1 MKKKKISKVESSTN
15 IQQSKEEFSIL
26 KKGSRNIKDILA
38 PNAFDFSNEDFVRV
52 GNKFCRSFIMNGYPN
67 EVYVKWLDCLYN
79 YKGDIDTA
87 IYIIPTNERDSIDE
101 LTTQI
106 TQLITQLEMERQ
118 KGSIKH
124 LSRLQDQIDDLMS
137 QRTKLE
143 RSYEKLFHVQIC
155 SNLYTDSE
163 EQLKKESETLD
174 KELRGK
180 NINHMPLYLRQK
192 DAFRTGLPFGNSFV
206 PEFYRSLNTG
216 ALTACFPFYNSELCH
231 KSGVFQGINVFTK
244 TPIYIDY
251 YNRDILNNGNIVC
264 IGTSGAGKTFAIT
277 LLTMRSMLKGIRTA
291 IIDPEGEYV
300 FITRYLGGTHITI
313 APESRTKLNPF
324 DIEAEQEEFD
334 IKDDNGEVIT
344 VRKESVKIN
353 EKVADILN
361 LLLIIFESSNLDTSR
376 QGVFSGLLQKLYKDK
391 GFTEDPES
399 LFEES
404 ADGGEFNPETGMF
417 HTEIK
422 KKMPTLTDFYN
433 LVETFV
439 KDNNDQSLIPY
450 LQCLSMFKSDGI
462 YGMFDCQTSED
473 VQNYSQSP
481 VVTFDVSKI
490 EDKVLR
496 PIGMYVALSWT
507 WEKFGKKNID
517 VKKRVICDEA
527 WMLLDKNMPGADQSG
542 FFLNTLARRFRKRN
556 GGLMVASQ
564 SLLEFHENQ
573 YGQSILNNSATRI
586 FMKQDANT
594 IGQIKDSFRLSEG
607 ESNFLVAAQKG
618 QMLIK
623 MEKESTIGFALAFDF
638 EKQLIEDAKL
648 RLGKM

>member
-1 MKKKKISKVESSTN
+1 MSNNDNKQESN
-15 IQQSKEEFSIL
+15 IIR
-26 KKGSRNIKDILA
+26 KGSKNIKDILA
-38 PNAFDFSNEDFVRV
+38 PNAFDFSNEDFVKV

-67 EVYVKWLDCLYN
+67 EVYVKWLDNLFN
-79 YKGDIDTA
+79 YKGDIDTS
-87 IYIIPTNERDSIDE
+87 IYIIPTNERESIDE

-106 TQLITQLEMERQ
+106 TQLITQLEMEKQ

-124 LSRLQDQIDDLMS
+124 LSRLQDQINDLMT

-143 RSYEKLFHVQIC
+143 RNYEKLFHVQIS
-155 SNLYTDSE
+155 SNLYTNSE
-163 EQLKKESETLD
+163 DQLKKESETLD
-174 KELRGK
+174 KELRGR

-206 PEFYRSLNTG
+206 PEFYRNLNTG
-216 ALTACFPFYNSELCH
+216 SLTACFPFYNSELSH
-231 KSGVFQGINVFTK
+231 KSGVFQGINIFTK

-251 YNRDILNNGNIVC
+251 YNRDILNNGNIIC
-264 IGTSGAGKTFAIT
+264 IGTSGAGKTFALT
-277 LLTMRSMLKGIRTA
+277 LLTMRSMLKGIKTT

-313 APESRTKLNPF
+313 SPDSKTKLNPF
-324 DIEAEQEEFD
+324 DIEPEEDEYD
-334 IKDDNGEVIT
+334 IKNDKDEVVT
-344 VRKESVKIN
+344 VRKETVKIN

-361 LLLIIFESSNLDTSR
+361 LLLIIFESSQLDTSR
-376 QGVFSGLLQKLYKDK
+376 QGVFSMLLQQLYKNK

-404 ADGGEFNPETGMF
+404 ADGGEFDPKTGIF
-417 HTEIK
+417 HTK
-422 KKMPTLTDFYN
+422 VMKKMPTLSDFYL
-433 LVETFV
+433 LVEEFS
-439 KDNNDQSLIPY
+439 KKNNDDTLIPY
-450 LQCLSMFKSDGI
+450 LQCLSMFRKEGI
-462 YGMFDCQTSED
+462 YGMFDCQTSDD
-473 VQNYSQSP
+473 VKDYGQSP
-481 VVTFDVSKI
+481 IITFDVSKI

-527 WMLLDKNMPGADQSG
+527 WMLLDKTMPGSDQSG

-556 GGLMVASQ
+556 GGLLVASQ
-564 SLLEFHENQ
+564 SLLEFKENQ

-594 IGQIKDSFRLSEG
+594 IGEVKSSFNLSEG
-607 ESNFLVAAQKG
+607 ESDFLVSAQKG

-623 MEKESTIGFALAFDF
+623 MEKESTIGFAMAFDF